1 MTNTY
6 NDMIA
11 HAKAHNLDIEYNVP
25 VKGTPFQLI
34 AHIPAMNTAF
44 VSGAHSK
51 VQDQRTKVNDKMR
64 AIKKVTGI
72 KNLMVF
78 ISE

>member
-11 HAKAHNLDIEYNVP
+11 HAKAHNLDIHYNVP

-51 VQDQRTKVNDKMR
+51 VIEQRTRVDEKMR
-64 AIKKVTGI
+64 TIKKVTGI
-72 KNLMVF
+72 KNLLVF
-78 ISE
+78 IQD